1 MSYDGFKTDEDIL
14 LGPYYDRDRELA
26 LKLQQEE
33 QKQQVVHDY
42 RLASQLQRK
51 EHTASPPLFHSTA
64 YSSTVAPPPPPPLP
78 PPPPP
83 THSIQKIPT
92 KVNHLLVM
100 KQVKTTGKRK
110 KLKHVE
116 TVEKKAFNV
125 G

>member
-33 QKQQVVHDY
+33 QKQQLVHDY

-51 EHTASPPLFHSTA
+51 EHTASPPNFHSTA
-64 YSSTVAPPPPPPLP
+64 YSSTAVPPPPPPLP

-83 THSIQKIPT
+83 SHSIQKLPT

-100 KQVKTTGKRK
+100 NQVKRTGKRK